1 MGVGG
6 VITIFATYRAGG
18 IPFLQYDTI
27 KCNFSK
33 NKNSTGILLRN
44 LCLPAKLLSKKYD
57 ELNVK
62 RELLARTVSDTGTI
76 IAPLFPWNVNSLLI
90 AVVTGF
96 AAAAYIPFA
105 VLCYISPIVTL
116 IASSLKKSIINRVI
130 SI

>member
-44 LCLPAKLLSKKYD
+44 LC
-57 ELNVK
+57 
-62 RELLARTVSDTGTI
+62 VSNFKVD
-76 IAPLFPWNVNSLLI
+76 L
-90 AVVTGF
+90 
-96 AAAAYIPFA
+96 
-105 VLCYISPIVTL
+105 
-116 IASSLKKSIINRVI
+116 SIII
-130 SI
+130 SYNLNHSFIL